1 MIKKNNTTF
10 MVSLNFNAFMVA
22 VTLTQTP
29 SKHKKMNTR
38 PGKVCG
44 QKITDSCLIETK
56 MNLSI
61 AFQSL
66 QTLELNGRHTVVC
79 EH

>member
-1 MIKKNNTTF
+1 MVKKNYTTF
-10 MVSLNFNAFMVA
+10 MVSLNFNAFMVV

-29 SKHKKMNTR
+29 SKHKKMKTR

-44 QKITDSCLIETK
+44 HKITETK

-66 QTLELNGRHTVVC
+66 QTLELNGRHTIVC